1 MDIRTQFEQAAAA
14 SKNLASRPSNEVLLQ
29 LYGLYKQA
37 TEGNA
42 PADGG
47 YAMFDFVA
55 KAKHD
60 AWLRYQDLDT
70 EQAMQQYTDLVQRLQ
85 EIH

>member
-1 MDIRTQFEQAAAA
+1 MDTRQQFDQAVAA
-14 SKNLASRPSNEVLLQ
+14 SKALARRPSNEIMLQ

-60 AWLRYQDLDT
+60 AWLRYKDLDT
-70 EQAMQQYTDLVQRLQ
+70 DTAMQQYTDLVTSLQ
-85 EIH
+85 QIH